1 MRVMRGRASAP
12 EADRELTAEMLATVS
27 ESGVPAVRVWT
38 PHRQVAFGR
47 RDGHADDYEGAK
59 TAAEERGYPAIERSV
74 GGRAVAYTGETT
86 LAFATAVPVDDMR
99 QGLDRRYDEATK
111 TVLQALRELGVV
123 ARRGEP
129 EESFCPGAHSVQSDG
144 KVAGIAQ
151 RVTRGS
157 ALVSGCLLVAEREEL
172 VGVLDPVYA
181 ALDVP
186 FDPDSVGTVA
196 EAGGPGDPETV
207 ARAVERAFVGE
218 REMDVEYVDDDA

>member
-1 MRVMRGRASAP
+1 MRVIRGRASDA
-12 EADRELTAEMLATVS
+12 ETDRQMTAEMLAATADT
-27 ESGVPAVRVWT
+27 GVPAIRVWT

-47 RDGHADDYEGAK
+47 RDRHAEDYDAA
-59 TAAEERGYPAIERSV
+59 TAAAETRGYLAIERSV

-99 QGLDRRYDEATK
+99 QGLDRRYEEATQ
-111 TVLQALRELGVV
+111 TVLRALRDVGVV

-129 EESFCPGAHSVQSDG
+129 ERSFCPGAHSVQSSG
-144 KVAGIAQ
+144 KIAGIAQ

-157 ALVSGCLLVAEREEL
+157 ALVSGCVLVAERDEL
-172 VGVLDPVYA
+172 VDVLEPVYA

-186 FDPDSVGTVA
+186 FDPESVGTVA
-196 EAGGPGDPETV
+196 DAGGPDDPEEV

-218 REMDVEYVDDDA
+218 REMEIEYLDD

>member
-1 MRVMRGRASAP
+1 MRVIRGRAPTP
-12 EADRELTAEMLATVS
+12 EADRELTAGMLATVS

-47 RDGHADDYEGAK
+47 RDGHADDYDGAK
-59 TAAEERGYPAIERSV
+59 AAAEERGYLAIERSV

-99 QGLDRRYDEATK
+99 QGLDRRYDEATG

-129 EESFCPGAHSVQSDG
+129 EASFCPGAHSVQSDG

-157 ALVSGCLLVAEREEL
+157 ALVSGCLLVDEREEL
-172 VGVLDPVYA
+172 VDVLDPVYA

-186 FDPDSVGTVA
+186 FEPDSVGTVA
-196 EAGGPGDPETV
+196 DAGGPDDPETV

-218 REMDVEYVDDDA
+218 RETDVEHVDDDT

>member
-1 MRVMRGRASAP
+1 MRVIRGRAPTP
-12 EADRELTAEMLATVS
+12 EADRELTAEMLTAVS

-47 RDGHADDYEGAK
+47 RDSHADDYEGAK
-59 TAAEERGYPAIERSV
+59 TAAETQGYPAIERSV

-99 QGLDRRYDEATK
+99 QGLDRRYDDATK

-129 EESFCPGAHSVQSDG
+129 EASFCPGAHSVQSDG

-157 ALVSGCLLVAEREEL
+157 ALVSGCLLVDEREEL
-172 VGVLDPVYA
+172 VDVLDPVYA

-196 EAGGPGDPETV
+196 DAGGPDDPETV
-207 ARAVERAFVGE
+207 ARAVEQAFVGE
-218 REMDVEYVDDDA
+218 RETDVEHVDDDT